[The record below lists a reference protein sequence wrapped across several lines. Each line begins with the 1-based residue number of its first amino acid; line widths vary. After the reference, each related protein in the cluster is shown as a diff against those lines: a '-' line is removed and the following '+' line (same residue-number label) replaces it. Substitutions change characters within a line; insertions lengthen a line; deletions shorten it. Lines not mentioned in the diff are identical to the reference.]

1 MNDYIPTVHQPAGG
15 TAGRPGTLL
24 AAILSTALAAASM
37 LVTAA
42 VSLIA
47 GRSLLRDYL
56 REELGA
62 EIDAAAVDSVVEA
75 AFGSLQARAYA
86 WLFFGAVF
94 GLLLVPVKDGRT
106 WGRIVLSVVAPVAVL
121 LGLRDLTDMVSPITG
136 VLAALAALGALAA
149 LVTCWLPAT
158 NRHVRTR
165 GQLRRSQSG

>member
-1 MNDYIPTVHQPAGG
+1 M
-15 TAGRPGTLL
+15 
-24 AAILSTALAAASM
+24 
-37 LVTAA
+37 
-42 VSLIA
+42 
-47 GRSLLRDYL
+47 
-56 REELGA
+56 
-62 EIDAAAVDSVVEA
+62 DSVVEA